1 MSQAEPQGNGL
12 ILFMGERIEHALTSI
27 QKYTPETVYI
37 ITSEKFAS
45 KHKRRIKEWSK
56 HYSFRPGGVKSIDNL
71 FDKSAVTSILNE
83 VISIRR
89 EEDEMQESNLS
100 WLMGITGGTMH
111 MAAAGSYAGLVLGI
125 KLFYVSMPQG
135 ESKPMPNRDVIEF
148 PQLLGLGMAM
158 HLPIEILSYLKKGTG
173 ELNELAE
180 FMSEKIF
187 WHLCEMD
194 LLFLDAGKWFLTEE
208 GHVILNLVGETP
220 IAQSLKDE
228 RLKEFEK
235 IVDKSKEE
243 NPESFIGWA

>member
-1 MSQAEPQGNGL
+1 MSKDGSSGNGL
-12 ILFMGERIEHALTSI
+12 ILFMGERVEHALTAI

-56 HYSFRPGGVKSIDNL
+56 HYNFRPGGVKSIDNL
-71 FDKSAVTSILNE
+71 FHKSAITSILNE

-89 EEDEMQESNLS
+89 EEDEMQESDLS
-100 WLMGITGGTMH
+100 WFMGITGGTMH

-125 KLFYVSMPQG
+125 RLFYVTMPQG

-148 PQLLGLGMAM
+148 PQLLGLGMVM
-158 HLPIEILSYLKKGTG
+158 HLPIEVISYLKKGTG
-173 ELNELAE
+173 EVNELSE
-180 FMSEKIF
+180 YMSEKIF

-194 LLFLDAGKWFLTEE
+194 LLFLDEGNWFLTEE
-208 GHVILNLVGETP
+208 GNVILNLVGETS
-220 IAQSLKDE
+220 IAQSAKDQKLKD
-228 RLKEFEK
+228 FEK
-235 IVDKSKEE
+235 IVEKAKKE

>member
-1 MSQAEPQGNGL
+1 MSQAEPLGNGL